1 MLRIYNSYTKQ
12 KEQFKSIV
20 PGHVGLYVCGPT
32 VSGESHLGHARPY
45 ITFDVV
51 QRWLKKLGYKVR
63 YVRNITDAGHF
74 EEGYVARDKVA
85 ERAKLEKL
93 EPMELVHKY
102 TTLFHKGMELF
113 NCETPNIEPT
123 ATGHITEQIAMIQDI
138 LAKGYAYES
147 NGSVYFDMYKYA
159 EHHRFGQ
166 LSGRILDEQH
176 EGSRKLEGQE
186 EKRNKADFALWKK
199 APPEHIQRWNSPW
212 GEGFPGWHI
221 ECSAMSSKYLGDIF
235 DIHGGGMDLQFPHH
249 ECEIAQ
255 STIAHGHVPVKYWMH
270 NNMITINGKKM
281 GKSYNNVIKL
291 TELFSGSH
299 PLLEQPYHP
308 MVIRFNI
315 LQTHY
320 RSTMDFSN
328 DALKAS
334 ETALKRLW
342 ESYDVLQKIKGNSA
356 VKTDLDDKIK
366 NICIECE
373 NYMNDDINT
382 AMVLGNLFDLSRI
395 INGIKDGV
403 YKVIDATVDI
413 LKITFDVYL
422 INILGLQPLS
432 VNKSDSNDLLDII
445 LDIRSLFRKRKDY
458 AMSDEI
464 RIKLANAG
472 IQLKDEKDG
481 SVSYT
486 IS

>member
-1 MLRIYNSYTKQ
+1 
-12 KEQFKSIV
+12 
-20 PGHVGLYVCGPT
+20 
-32 VSGESHLGHARPY
+32 
-45 ITFDVV
+45 
-51 QRWLKKLGYKVR
+51 
-63 YVRNITDAGHF
+63 
-74 EEGYVARDKVA
+74 
-85 ERAKLEKL
+85 
-93 EPMELVHKY
+93 
-102 TTLFHKGMELF
+102 
-113 NCETPNIEPT
+113 
-123 ATGHITEQIAMIQDI
+123 
-138 LAKGYAYES
+138 
-147 NGSVYFDMYKYA
+147 
-159 EHHRFGQ
+159 
-166 LSGRILDEQH
+166 
-176 EGSRKLEGQE
+176 
-186 EKRNKADFALWKK
+186 
-199 APPEHIQRWNSPW
+199 
-212 GEGFPGWHI
+212 
-221 ECSAMSSKYLGDIF
+221 MSSKYLGDVF

-255 STIAHGHVPVKYWMH
+255 STIAHGHGPVKYWMH

-291 TELFSGSH
+291 TELFSGNH

-342 ESYDVLQKIKGNSA
+342 ESYDVLQKIKGNSV
-356 VKTDLDDKIK
+356 VKTELDEKIQ

-373 NYMNDDINT
+373 NNMNDDINT
-382 AMVLGNLFDLSRI
+382 AMVLGNLFDLSRF

-403 YKVIDATVDI
+403 YKVIDATIDI
-413 LKITFDVYL
+413 LKIAFDMYL

-432 VNKSDSNDLLDII
+432 VNKSSDNAKDLISII
-445 LDIRSLFRKRKDY
+445 LDIRGIFRKRKDY
-458 AMSDEI
+458 IMSDEI
-464 RIKLANAG
+464 RSKLANAG
-472 IQLKDEKDG
+472 VLLKDEKDG